1 MLKTNKTRLR
11 FTFDFLLVNL
21 LFTFAFLLLTFAFL
35 LLTWLMPGK
44 LIIFSAPSGAGKTTI
59 VRHLL
64 SQNLGLEFSISATSR
79 AMRHTEANGKDYY
92 FLSAEEFKAKIDNNE
107 FLEWEEVYAGTFYGT
122 LKSEVERI
130 RNNGKHVIFDVDV
143 VGGCNIKKYYGNE
156 ALAVFVQPPSVEELR
171 NRLISRSTDA
181 PEVIEKR
188 VAKAEYE
195 LTFAD
200 QFDVIIT
207 NDELEKALVQAEQV
221 IREFT
226 NQAAGC

>member
-1 MLKTNKTRLR
+1 MQ
-11 FTFDFLLVNL
+11 
-21 LFTFAFLLLTFAFL
+21 
-35 LLTWLMPGK
+35 GK

-59 VRHLL
+59 VKHLL
-64 SQNLGLEFSISATSR
+64 QQNLGLEFSISATSR
-79 AMRHTEANGKDYY
+79 GMRHTETNGKDYY
-92 FLSAEEFKAKIDNNE
+92 FLTSDEFRKKIENDE
-107 FLEWEEVYAGTFYGT
+107 FLEWEEVYLGTFYGT

-156 ALAVFVQPPSVEELR
+156 ALAIFVQPPSVDELR
-171 NRLISRSTDA
+171 NRLVCRLTDA

-200 QFDVIIT
+200 KFDVIVV
-207 NDELEKALVQAEQV
+207 NDELGKACKEAEQYV
-221 IREFT
+221 VDFI
-226 NQAAGC
+226 NK